1 MVDLPSDTHSIHRD
15 THTQQVTMASGGSG
29 SVVIGD
35 YVVTRMLGSGSFAV
49 VQYSPI
55 AVVAPLSNW
64 HVQAQL
70 TLALRCTQVY
80 KGHHKASGRVVAI
93 KAISLA
99 KLDKRALSNLESE
112 ISIMRRTRHP
122 NIVRLLDIQVRVLS
136 VFARGPLQPSH
147 TVTLST
153 SPRILVQKSEKYI
166 YLILEYCGGGDLSRL
181 IRKKGP
187 LSEQRTKE
195 LMRQL
200 GTEQCHT
207 THTHTLLQLQ
217 RSEPHCVYT
226 VHV

>member
-1 MVDLPSDTHSIHRD
+1 M
-15 THTQQVTMASGGSG
+15 
-29 SVVIGD
+29 
-35 YVVTRMLGSGSFAV
+35 
-49 VQYSPI
+49 
-55 AVVAPLSNW
+55 
-64 HVQAQL
+64 
-70 TLALRCTQVY
+70 Y
-80 KGHHKASGRVVAI
+80 KGHHKTSGRVVAI

-122 NIVRLLDIQVRVLS
+122 NIVRLLDIQVCVLR
-136 VFARGPLQPSH
+136 VFARGPMQPSH
-147 TVTLST
+147 TITLST
-153 SPRILVQKSEKYI
+153 ALRILVQKSEKYI

-207 THTHTLLQLQ
+207 TQHTHTHHSSCNVQSL
-217 RSEPHCVYT
+217 T
-226 VHV
+226 VCTLCMYDQPLA

>member
-1 MVDLPSDTHSIHRD
+1 MSSLECL
-15 THTQQVTMASGGSG
+15 A
-29 SVVIGD
+29 
-35 YVVTRMLGSGSFAV
+35 L
-49 VQYSPI
+49 
-55 AVVAPLSNW
+55 APLQWYSA
-64 HVQAQL
+64 VPLFCASFELAQL
-70 TLALRCTQVY
+70 TLITALRCTQVY
-80 KGHHKASGRVVAI
+80 KGHHKTSGRVVAI

-122 NIVRLLDIQVRVLS
+122 NIVRLLDIQVCVD
-136 VFARGPLQPSH
+136 VFARGPMQPSH
-147 TVTLST
+147 TITLST
-153 SPRILVQKSEKYI
+153 PPRILVQKSEKYI

-207 THTHTLLQLQ
+207 TQTHTLLQLQ
-217 RSEPHCVYT
+217 RPRASLCVHCACVTSLWHEVSMVQQPCAPRPQATEPAVDE
-226 VHV
+226 